1 MVFNVQ
7 KFESTVRHAQTDR
20 IPAELL
26 LCAKDQ
32 KKKPR
37 VRCRFW
43 DLGYVLAGLALLGLQ
58 LACLFYNECSH
69 IFVNR

>member
-26 LCAKDQ
+26 LCAKDK

-37 VRCRFW
+37 VRCRF
-43 DLGYVLAGLALLGLQ
+43 
-58 LACLFYNECSH
+58 
-69 IFVNR
+69 